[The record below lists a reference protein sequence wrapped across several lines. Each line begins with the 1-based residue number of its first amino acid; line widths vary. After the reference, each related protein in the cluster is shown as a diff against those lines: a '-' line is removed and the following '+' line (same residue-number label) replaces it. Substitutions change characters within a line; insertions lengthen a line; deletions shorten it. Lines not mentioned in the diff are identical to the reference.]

1 MVGGKYDK
9 PYITIDGFSGTG
21 KTYLLSIA
29 IKYLHRVF
37 QDSFFKSLL
46 NKYKILVITKD
57 PSSANRIA
65 SLLLKQMK
73 EFVIFGNLKD
83 IPPYLLPF
91 SFHSSGGASQNITI
105 LKDVLKKTMKS
116 STKHYLETSI
126 KQLVNGVT
134 KQLLHNAFAVIT
146 SIDQILANMLTTYKF
161 QLVIFD
167 DCESMSE
174 LQSSAVLSRFR
185 VPNIIMSVDTISSDL
200 QDTTF
205 FNRIMKNKASY
216 HTKFTTQYKFNPK
229 ITALLNNVF
238 YDNQLKDGVN
248 LNNFNKLVKGLPSF
262 CIYESSGNEL
272 ELFDGSFANESEAT
286 LIADLLNL
294 IVTRG
299 IPGINILVCTATIS
313 QIKYIKAAINNI
325 RMLDRSDLKCVEVTS
340 MENIQ
345 KFDKQ
350 IVICS
355 FVRSTN
361 SYSKFLCNKKWLISL
376 LCSGRNHVVFVGN
389 RFHLSSF
396 DYVKSIIEFTTT
408 KKNIYSSFNIKK
420 LWKKLNCENIR
431 KTEDEVPL
439 ITFTSKCSENCPD
452 DENID
457 EAYKKVRHQVEEDR
471 KIFQKTESDSIADV
485 LINKSKN
492 AKFKV
497 SLDSKECFKE
507 SEKVSDSHLME
518 YKTLH
523 EDKNNKKLLQTL
535 NESYQSYSNSTVDSE
550 TTNNDL
556 SIVEQQSFNNSIKSC
571 FYDKFELKEDNCK
584 VSKKH
589 LDVVDEKI
597 RNFCEKNETSKCSL
611 KKDDDCTRP
620 SKVRDKSAPD
630 QIFTQNG
637 LLKVAKNTFIIDN
650 DDDIDC
656 DFNLDDL

>member
-1 MVGGKYDK
+1 
-9 PYITIDGFSGTG
+9 
-21 KTYLLSIA
+21 
-29 IKYLHRVF
+29 
-37 QDSFFKSLL
+37 
-46 NKYKILVITKD
+46 
-57 PSSANRIA
+57 
-65 SLLLKQMK
+65 
-73 EFVIFGNLKD
+73 
-83 IPPYLLPF
+83 
-91 SFHSSGGASQNITI
+91 
-105 LKDVLKKTMKS
+105 
-116 STKHYLETSI
+116 
-126 KQLVNGVT
+126 
-134 KQLLHNAFAVIT
+134 
-146 SIDQILANMLTTYKF
+146 
-161 QLVIFD
+161 
-167 DCESMSE
+167 
-174 LQSSAVLSRFR
+174 
-185 VPNIIMSVDTISSDL
+185 
-200 QDTTF
+200 
-205 FNRIMKNKASY
+205 
-216 HTKFTTQYKFNPK
+216 
-229 ITALLNNVF
+229 
-238 YDNQLKDGVN
+238 
-248 LNNFNKLVKGLPSF
+248 
-262 CIYESSGNEL
+262 
-272 ELFDGSFANESEAT
+272 
-286 LIADLLNL
+286 
-294 IVTRG
+294 
-299 IPGINILVCTATIS
+299 
-313 QIKYIKAAINNI
+313 
-325 RMLDRSDLKCVEVTS
+325 
-340 MENIQ
+340 
-345 KFDKQ
+345 
-350 IVICS
+350 
-355 FVRSTN
+355 
-361 SYSKFLCNKKWLISL
+361 
-376 LCSGRNHVVFVGN
+376 
-389 RFHLSSF
+389 
-396 DYVKSIIEFTTT
+396 
-408 KKNIYSSFNIKK
+408 
-420 LWKKLNCENIR
+420 LNCENIR